1 MRFIRVNFAGGALGG
16 EHLSGKES
24 SKTPCGR
31 AYLSVE
37 VLTTGDLVVPGADA
51 TNSGHY
57 RLAKFQ

>member
-1 MRFIRVNFAGGALGG
+1 MRFIRVNFASGALGG

-31 AYLSVE
+31 ADLSVE

-51 TNSGHY
+51 TNSGNY
-57 RLAKFQ
+57 RLPNYE